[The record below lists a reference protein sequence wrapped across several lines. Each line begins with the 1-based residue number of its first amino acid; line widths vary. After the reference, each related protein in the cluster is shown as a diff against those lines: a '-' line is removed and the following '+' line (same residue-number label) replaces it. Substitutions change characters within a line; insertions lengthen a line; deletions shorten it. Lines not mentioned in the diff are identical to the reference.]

1 MKSLIKKT
9 FAAVVILA
17 AIVDWPVK
25 VEAGCGQVVAKEA
38 VPLLRG
44 CAGKVG
50 GKVGKVTVNTEKLV
64 NRSTQM
70 MERCGN
76 KTLQNKNVQNGALR
90 ASMRANFI
98 KCPRCH
104 GKGSVQGYNGYVYT
118 CARCNGLGIIRVVR

>member
-9 FAAVVILA
+9 LAAVVILA
-17 AIVDWPVK
+17 AIVDWPVR

-50 GKVGKVTVNTEKLV
+50 KVTVDSEKFV

-70 MERCGN
+70 MEKYGN
-76 KTLQNKNVQNGALR
+76 KTLQNKNVQNGMLR
-90 ASMRANFI
+90 ASMRANLI
-98 KCPRCH
+98 ICPRCH
-104 GKGSVQGYNGYVYT
+104 GKRRVQGYNGYVYT
-118 CARCNGLGIIRVVR
+118 CARCNGTGLIRVVR

>member
-9 FAAVVILA
+9 FAVVVILA

-25 VEAGCGQVVAKEA
+25 VEAGRGQVVVKEA
-38 VPLLRG
+38 VPLLRK
-44 CAGKVG
+44 CAGKV
-50 GKVGKVTVNTEKLV
+50 TVDTEKCV

-70 MERCGN
+70 MERYGN
-76 KTLQNKNVQNGALR
+76 KTLQNKNVQYGTLR
-90 ASMRANFI
+90 ASMRANLI

-118 CARCNGLGIIRVVR
+118 CARCNGTGLIRVVR

>member
-9 FAAVVILA
+9 FAVVVILA

-25 VEAGCGQVVAKEA
+25 VEAGRGQVVVKEA
-38 VPLLRG
+38 VPLLRK
-44 CAGKVG
+44 CAGKV
-50 GKVGKVTVNTEKLV
+50 TVDTEKCV

-70 MERCGN
+70 MEKYGN
-76 KTLQNKNVQNGALR
+76 KTLQNKNVQYGALR

-118 CARCNGLGIIRVVR
+118 CARCNGTGLIRVVR

>member
-9 FAAVVILA
+9 FAVVVILA

-25 VEAGCGQVVAKEA
+25 VEAGCGQVVKEA

-50 GKVGKVTVNTEKLV
+50 KVTVDTEKFV

-70 MERCGN
+70 MKRYGN

-90 ASMRANFI
+90 ASMGANLI

-118 CARCNGLGIIRVVR
+118 CARCNGSGIIRVVR

>member
-9 FAAVVILA
+9 FAVVVILA

-25 VEAGCGQVVAKEA
+25 VEAGRGQVVVKEA
-38 VPLLRG
+38 VPLLSR
-44 CAGKVG
+44 CA
-50 GKVGKVTVNTEKLV
+50 GKVGKVTVDTEKFV

-70 MERCGN
+70 MEKYGN
-76 KTLQNKNVQNGALR
+76 KTLQNKNVQYGALR

-104 GKGSVQGYNGYVYT
+104 GKRNVQGYNGYVYT
-118 CARCNGLGIIRVVR
+118 CARCNGTGLIRVVR

>member
-9 FAAVVILA
+9 FAVVVILA

-25 VEAGCGQVVAKEA
+25 VEAGCGQVVVKEA
-38 VPLLRG
+38 VPLLRK
-44 CAGKVG
+44 CAGKV
-50 GKVGKVTVNTEKLV
+50 TVDTEKFV

-70 MERCGN
+70 MEKYGN
-76 KTLQNKNVQNGALR
+76 KTLQNKNVQYGALR

-118 CARCNGLGIIRVVR
+118 CTRCNGSGLIRVVR

>member
-9 FAAVVILA
+9 FAVVVILA

-25 VEAGCGQVVAKEA
+25 VEAGRGQVVVKEA
-38 VPLLRG
+38 VPLLRK
-44 CAGKVG
+44 CAGKV
-50 GKVGKVTVNTEKLV
+50 TVDTEKCV

-70 MERCGN
+70 MERYGN
-76 KTLQNKNVQNGALR
+76 KTLQNKNVQYGTLR
-90 ASMRANFI
+90 ASMHANLI

-118 CARCNGLGIIRVVR
+118 CARCNGSGLIRVVR

>member
-9 FAAVVILA
+9 FAVVVILA

-25 VEAGCGQVVAKEA
+25 VEAGCGKVVVKKA
-38 VPLLRG
+38 VPLLSR
-44 CAGKVG
+44 CA
-50 GKVGKVTVNTEKLV
+50 GKVGKVTVDTEKFV

-70 MERCGN
+70 MEKYGN
-76 KTLQNKNVQNGALR
+76 KTLQNKNVQYGTLR
-90 ASMRANFI
+90 ASMRANLI

-118 CARCNGLGIIRVVR
+118 CARCNGTGLIRVVR

>member
-9 FAAVVILA
+9 FAVVVILA

-38 VPLLRG
+38 VPLFRS
-44 CAGKVG
+44 CARKA
-50 GKVGKVTVNTEKLV
+50 TVVAEKCVNKSTQNTEKIV
-64 NRSTQM
+64 NT
-70 MERCGN
+70 
-76 KTLQNKNVQNGALR
+76 TLQNKNVQYGALR
-90 ASMRANFI
+90 ASMHANLI

-118 CARCNGLGIIRVVR
+118 CARCNGSGIIRVVR

>member
-50 GKVGKVTVNTEKLV
+50 KVTVDSEKFV

-70 MERCGN
+70 MERYGN
-76 KTLQNKNVQNGALR
+76 KTLQNKNVQYGTLR
-90 ASMRANFI
+90 ASACQFI
-98 KCPRCH
+98 TCPRCH
-104 GKGSVQGYNGYVYT
+104 GKRRVQGYNGYVYT
-118 CARCNGLGIIRVVR
+118 CARCNGLGIIHVVR

>member
-25 VEAGCGQVVAKEA
+25 VEAGCGKVVVKEA
-38 VPLLRG
+38 VSLLRG
-44 CAGKVG
+44 CAR
-50 GKVGKVTVNTEKLV
+50 KVTVDTEKIV
-64 NRSTQM
+64 NRSTQQ
-70 MERCGN
+70 MEKYGN

>member
-25 VEAGCGQVVAKEA
+25 VEAGRGQVVVKEA
-38 VPLLRG
+38 VPLLRK
-44 CAGKVG
+44 CAGKV
-50 GKVGKVTVNTEKLV
+50 TVDTEKCV

-70 MERCGN
+70 MERYGN
-76 KTLQNKNVQNGALR
+76 KTLQNKNVQYGTLR
-90 ASMRANFI
+90 ASMHANLI

-104 GKGSVQGYNGYVYT
+104 GKGSVQGYNGYIYT
-118 CARCNGLGIIRVVR
+118 CARCNGSGLIRVVR

>member
-9 FAAVVILA
+9 FAVVVILA

-25 VEAGCGQVVAKEA
+25 VEAGRGQVVVKEA
-38 VPLLRG
+38 VPLLRE
-44 CAGKVG
+44 CAGKV
-50 GKVGKVTVNTEKLV
+50 TVDTEKCV

-70 MERCGN
+70 MERYGN
-76 KTLQNKNVQNGALR
+76 KTLQNKNVQYGALR

-104 GKGSVQGYNGYVYT
+104 GKGSVQGYNGYVYA
-118 CARCNGLGIIRVVR
+118 CARCNGTGLIRVVR

>member
-17 AIVDWPVK
+17 VIVDWPVK
-25 VEAGCGQVVAKEA
+25 VEAGRGQVVVKEA
-38 VPLLRG
+38 VPLLRE

-50 GKVGKVTVNTEKLV
+50 RKVTVDTEKCV

-70 MERCGN
+70 MERYGN

>member
-25 VEAGCGQVVAKEA
+25 VEAGWGQVVVKEA
-38 VPLLRG
+38 VPLLRK
-44 CAGKVG
+44 CAGKV
-50 GKVGKVTVNTEKLV
+50 TVDTEKCV

-70 MERCGN
+70 MERYGN
-76 KTLQNKNVQNGALR
+76 KTLQNKNVQYGALR

-118 CARCNGLGIIRVVR
+118 CARCNGSGLIRVVR

>member
-9 FAAVVILA
+9 FAVVVILA

-25 VEAGCGQVVAKEA
+25 VEAGCGKVVAKKA
-38 VPLLRG
+38 VPLLSG
-44 CAGKVG
+44 CA
-50 GKVGKVTVNTEKLV
+50 GKVGKVTVDTEKFV

-70 MERCGN
+70 MERYGN
-76 KTLQNKNVQNGALR
+76 KTLQNKNVQYGALR
-90 ASMRANFI
+90 ASMGAKLI

-118 CARCNGLGIIRVVR
+118 CTRCNGSGIIRIVR

>member
-9 FAAVVILA
+9 FAVVVILA

-25 VEAGCGQVVAKEA
+25 VEAGRGQVVVKEA
-38 VPLLRG
+38 VPLLRK
-44 CAGKVG
+44 CAGKV
-50 GKVGKVTVNTEKLV
+50 TVDTEKCV

-70 MERCGN
+70 MERYGN
-76 KTLQNKNVQNGALR
+76 KTLQNKNVQYGALR
-90 ASMRANFI
+90 ASMRGNFI

-118 CARCNGLGIIRVVR
+118 CTRCNGSGLIRVVR

>member
-38 VPLLRG
+38 VPLLSG
-44 CAGKVG
+44 CA
-50 GKVGKVTVNTEKLV
+50 GKVGKVTVDTEKLV
-64 NRSTQM
+64 NSSTQM
-70 MERCGN
+70 MKRYGN
-76 KTLQNKNVQNGALR
+76 KTLQNKNVQYGALR
-90 ASMRANFI
+90 ASMGAKLI

-104 GKGSVQGYNGYVYT
+104 GKGSVQGYNGYVYA
-118 CARCNGLGIIRVVR
+118 CARCNGSGIIRVVR

>member
-9 FAAVVILA
+9 FAVVVILA

-25 VEAGCGQVVAKEA
+25 VEAGRGQVVVKEA
-38 VPLLRG
+38 VPLLRK
-44 CAGKVG
+44 CAGKV
-50 GKVGKVTVNTEKLV
+50 TVDTEKCV

-70 MERCGN
+70 MERYGN
-76 KTLQNKNVQNGALR
+76 KTLQNKNVQYGTLR
-90 ASMRANFI
+90 ASMHANLI

-118 CARCNGLGIIRVVR
+118 CARCNGTGLIRVVR

>member
-9 FAAVVILA
+9 FAVVVILA

-25 VEAGCGQVVAKEA
+25 VEAGCGKVVVKEA
-38 VPLLRG
+38 VPLLRK
-44 CAGKVG
+44 CAGKV
-50 GKVGKVTVNTEKLV
+50 TVDTEKCV

-70 MERCGN
+70 MERYGN
-76 KTLQNKNVQNGALR
+76 KTLQNKNVQYGALR

-118 CARCNGLGIIRVVR
+118 CARCNGTGLIRVVR

>member
-9 FAAVVILA
+9 FAVVVILA

-25 VEAGCGQVVAKEA
+25 VEAGCGKVVVKEA
-38 VPLLRG
+38 KPLLRR
-44 CAGKVG
+44 CAGKVE
-50 GKVGKVTVNTEKLV
+50 KVTVDTEKFV

-70 MERCGN
+70 MEKYGN
-76 KTLQNKNVQNGALR
+76 KTLQNKNVQYGALR
-90 ASMRANFI
+90 ASKRANFI